1 MRNLI
6 INRIRL
12 YLQVE
17 FVQNKNNMNSRF
29 FKHTLFNALAGV
41 ALGACCTEDVSAP
54 KVEEPLTQIPFHQVK
69 LTDNFWLP
77 RLQTQKKTLV
87 PFSLQ
92 KTEQAVENLRRVG
105 RYLRGE
111 IVTEQFQGPYYVA
124 SDLFK
129 VMEGAAC
136 LLTLEKDAA
145 LEKQMDEI
153 IDVIAAA
160 QAPDGYLYEHHILPS
175 HLRNPHNHAGD
186 TPYSFVAHSHE
197 LYNMGHMY
205 EGAVAYFR
213 ATGKRKWLDVA
224 EKNAR
229 HINKV
234 FFEGDPNYNGGKPV
248 LQAPGHEEIE
258 LALVKLYQATGEKLY
273 LDMAK
278 KFIDIRG
285 VTYKPDGK
293 GTMSYDYAQQQQ
305 PVREQRTALGHAVRA
320 TYLYSGMADIV
331 AMMGDTTLLPALDA
345 IWHDIVD
352 KKMHITGGLG
362 AVPGIEGFGPEY
374 VLPNKDTYNET
385 CSALGN
391 VLFNYRMY
399 LMSGDAKYVD
409 VAEVS
414 LYNNVL
420 AGVNLEGNR
429 FFYVNPLEADGR
441 KTFNHGRAG
450 RSPWFGTA
458 CCPSNLA
465 RLIPQ
470 VSGMIYSHTDDDIF
484 CSLYAGSTV
493 KVPLK
498 AGSVKLEQQTDYPFD
513 GHISVTIDPA
523 PGAEKF
529 TLWLRIPS
537 WLNDKFVPGELYAYA
552 DGIDSRYTL
561 RVNGNVV
568 KSEVVN
574 GFLPVS
580 RTWQA
585 GDVVELDLP
594 MEVRFTVADE
604 RVKADSNRLCIT
616 RGPLVYCAEEEDN
629 THQVSSYFISDGKP
643 QAAMG
648 VFETGIMTG
657 IRTISLPAAAAN
669 GEEEMLDSL
678 TLVPYYAWNN
688 RGDNE
693 AMNVWFARDAAT
705 VRSAMAFPV
714 GNIADI
720 KATYTYSND
729 DVMAPVDGKRPANS
743 SDGTIPR
750 WTAWPKLG
758 EKQTVEVKL
767 KKKQPIES
775 VSVYWYDDKGGV
787 QRPVEWNME
796 YFVDGK
802 WQEFKPY
809 ITDRFGIELDQFNMV
824 HPASAIEAEALRLH
838 ITPKKDSS
846 VGILEL
852 TIE

>member
-1 MRNLI
+1 MFYINL
-6 INRIRL
+6 
-12 YLQVE
+12 
-17 FVQNKNNMNSRF
+17 NSRF
-29 FKHTLFNALAGV
+29 IGLALVCALAGLSSV
-41 ALGACCTEDVSAP
+41 ACSGEDVSAQ
-54 KVEEPLTQIPFHQVK
+54 KVDESLTQIPFNKVT
-69 LTDNFWLP
+69 LNDNFWLP
-77 RLQTQKKTLV
+77 RLQIQKQTLV
-87 PFSLQ
+87 PFSLE
-92 KTEQAVENLRRVG
+92 KTESAVENLRRVG
-105 RYLRGE
+105 AYLRGE
-111 IVTEQFQGPYYVA
+111 KVTEQFTGPYYVA

-136 LLTLEKDAA
+136 LLTLEKDAE

-160 QAPDGYLYEHHILPS
+160 QAPDGYLYEHHILPK
-175 HLRNPHNHAGD
+175 HLRNPHNYAGD
-186 TPYSFVAHSHE
+186 TPYSYVVHSHE

-205 EGAVAYFR
+205 EAAIAYYR

-234 FFEGDPNYNGGKPV
+234 FFEGDPNYNGGKPIM
-248 LQAPGHEEIE
+248 QAPGHEEIE
-258 LALVKLYQATGEKLY
+258 LALVKMYQATGEKLY

-285 VTYKPDGK
+285 VTYNPNGE
-293 GTMSYDYAQQQQ
+293 GVMSYDYAQQHH
-305 PVREQRTALGHAVRA
+305 PVREQRTAIGHAVRA

-331 AMMGDTTLLPALDA
+331 ATMGDTTLLPALDA

-385 CSALGN
+385 CSAVGN

-470 VSGMIYSHTDDDIF
+470 ISGMIYSHTDDDIF
-484 CSLYAGSTV
+484 CSLYAGSSV
-493 KVPLK
+493 EVPLK
-498 AGSVKLEQQTDYPFD
+498 AGAVKLQQQTEYPFE
-513 GHISVTIDPA
+513 GEVNISVEPA
-523 PGAEKF
+523 VDGEEF

-537 WLNDKFVPGELYAYA
+537 WLNDKFVPGELYSYA
-552 DGIDSRYTL
+552 DGVSSKYSL
-561 RVNGNVV
+561 RVNGRRV
-568 KSEVVN
+568 KSEVVD
-574 GFLPVS
+574 GFVPVRRAWKS
-580 RTWQA
+580 
-585 GDVVELDLP
+585 GDVVELNLP
-594 MEVRFTVADE
+594 MDVRFSVADE
-604 RVKADSNRLCIT
+604 RVKADSNRLCVT

-629 THQVSSYFISDGKP
+629 EQQVSTYFISNAKP
-643 QAAMG
+643 QASVG
-648 VFETGIMTG
+648 KFSEGIMNG
-657 IRTISLPAAAAN
+657 IYTISMPAEVAFA
-669 GEEEMLDSL
+669 EQDTKSTL

-705 VRSAMAFPV
+705 VRESMVFPV
-714 GNIADI
+714 GNIASI
-720 KATYTYSND
+720 KATYTYQND
-729 DVMAPVDGKRPANS
+729 DELAPVDGKQPTS
-743 SDGTIPR
+743 SFDRTIPR
-750 WTAWPKLG
+750 WTAWPQVGK
-758 EKQTVEVKL
+758 KQSVEVKL

-787 QRPVEWNME
+787 QRPVEWNID

-802 WQEFKPY
+802 WHEFKPY
-809 ITDRFGIELDQFNMV
+809 VTDRFGVELDQFNMV
-824 HPASAIEAEALRLH
+824 HPAAPIEAEALR
-838 ITPKKDSS
+838 INMMPKAESS
-846 VGILEL
+846 IGILEL
-852 TIE
+852 LVE

>member
-1 MRNLI
+1 MFYMN
-6 INRIRL
+6 
-12 YLQVE
+12 
-17 FVQNKNNMNSRF
+17 FNSRF
-29 FKHTLFNALAGV
+29 IGLALVCALAGISSV
-41 ALGACCTEDVSAP
+41 ACSGEDVSAQ
-54 KVEEPLTQIPFHQVK
+54 KVDESLTQIPFNKVT
-69 LTDNFWLP
+69 LNDNFWLP
-77 RLQTQKKTLV
+77 RLQIQKKTLV
-87 PFSLQ
+87 PFSLE
-92 KTEQAVENLRRVG
+92 KTESAVENLRRVG
-105 RYLRGE
+105 AYLRGE
-111 IVTEQFQGPYYVA
+111 KVTEQFTGPYYVA

-136 LLTLEKDAA
+136 LLTLEKDAE

-160 QAPDGYLYEHHILPS
+160 QAPDGYLYEHHILPK
-175 HLRNPHNHAGD
+175 HLRNPHNYAGD
-186 TPYSFVAHSHE
+186 TPYSYVVHSHE

-205 EGAVAYFR
+205 EAAIAYYR

-234 FFEGDPNYNGGKPV
+234 FFEGDPNYNGGKPIM
-248 LQAPGHEEIE
+248 QAPGHQEIE
-258 LALVKLYQATGEKLY
+258 LALVKMYQTTGEKLY

-285 VTYKPDGK
+285 VTYNPNGE
-293 GTMSYDYAQQQQ
+293 GVMSYDYAQQHH
-305 PVREQRTALGHAVRA
+305 PVREQRTAIGHAVRA

-331 AMMGDTTLLPALDA
+331 ATMGDTTLLPALDA

-385 CSALGN
+385 CSAVGN

-450 RSPWFGTA
+450 RSPWFTTA

-484 CSLYAGSTV
+484 CSLYVGSSV
-493 KVPLK
+493 EVPLK
-498 AGSVKLEQQTDYPFD
+498 AGAVKLQQQTEYPFE
-513 GHISVTIDPA
+513 GEVNISVEPA
-523 PGAEKF
+523 VDGEEF

-537 WLNDKFVPGELYAYA
+537 WLNDKFVPGELYSYA
-552 DGIDSRYTL
+552 DGVTSKYSL
-561 RVNGNVV
+561 RVNGRRV
-568 KSEVVN
+568 KSEVVD
-574 GFLPVS
+574 GFVPVHRVWKS
-580 RTWQA
+580 
-585 GDVVELDLP
+585 GDVVELSLP
-594 MEVRFTVADE
+594 MDVRFSVADE
-604 RVKADSNRLCIT
+604 RVKADSNRLCVT

-629 THQVSSYFISDGKP
+629 EQQVSTYFISNAKP
-643 QAAMG
+643 QASVG
-648 VFETGIMTG
+648 KFSEGIMNG
-657 IRTISLPAAAAN
+657 IYTISMPAEAAFA
-669 GEEEMLDSL
+669 EQETKSSL

-705 VRSAMAFPV
+705 VRESMVFPV
-714 GNIADI
+714 GNIASI
-720 KATYTYSND
+720 KATYTYQND
-729 DVMAPVDGKRPANS
+729 DELAPVDGKQPTNS
-743 SDGTIPR
+743 FDRTIPR
-750 WTAWPKLG
+750 WTAWPQVGK
-758 EKQTVEVKL
+758 KQSVEVKL

-787 QRPVEWNME
+787 QRPVEWNID
-796 YFVDGK
+796 YFVDGE
-802 WQEFKPY
+802 WHEFKPY
-809 ITDRFGIELDQFNMV
+809 VTDRFGVELDQFNMV
-824 HPASAIEAEALRLH
+824 HPAAPIEAEALR
-838 ITPKKDSS
+838 INMMPKAESS
-846 VGILEL
+846 IGILEL
-852 TIE
+852 LVE

>member
-1 MRNLI
+1 MN
-6 INRIRL
+6 
-12 YLQVE
+12 
-17 FVQNKNNMNSRF
+17 FNSRF
-29 FKHTLFNALAGV
+29 IGLALVCALAGISSV
-41 ALGACCTEDVSAP
+41 ACSGEDVSAQ
-54 KVEEPLTQIPFHQVK
+54 KVDESLTQIPFNKVT
-69 LTDNFWLP
+69 LNDNFWLP
-77 RLQTQKKTLV
+77 RLQIQKKTLV
-87 PFSLQ
+87 PFSLE
-92 KTEQAVENLRRVG
+92 KTESAVENLRRVG
-105 RYLRGE
+105 AYLRGE
-111 IVTEQFQGPYYVA
+111 KVTEQFTGPYYVA

-136 LLTLEKDAA
+136 LLTLEKDAE

-160 QAPDGYLYEHHILPS
+160 QAPDGYLYEHHILPK
-175 HLRNPHNHAGD
+175 HLRNPHNYAGD
-186 TPYSFVAHSHE
+186 TPYSYVVHSHE

-205 EGAVAYFR
+205 EAAIAYYR

-234 FFEGDPNYNGGKPV
+234 FFEGDPNYNGGKPIM
-248 LQAPGHEEIE
+248 QAPGHQEIE
-258 LALVKLYQATGEKLY
+258 LALVKMYQTTGEKLY

-285 VTYKPDGK
+285 VTYNPNGE
-293 GTMSYDYAQQQQ
+293 GVMSYDYAQQHH
-305 PVREQRTALGHAVRA
+305 PVREQRTAIGHAVRA

-331 AMMGDTTLLPALDA
+331 ATMGDTTLLPALDA

-385 CSALGN
+385 CSAVGN

-450 RSPWFGTA
+450 RSPWFTTA

-484 CSLYAGSTV
+484 CSLYVGSSV
-493 KVPLK
+493 EVPLK
-498 AGSVKLEQQTDYPFD
+498 AGAVKLQQQTEYPFE
-513 GHISVTIDPA
+513 GEVNISVEPA
-523 PGAEKF
+523 VDGEEF

-537 WLNDKFVPGELYAYA
+537 WLNDKFVPGELYSYA
-552 DGIDSRYTL
+552 DGVTSKYSL
-561 RVNGNVV
+561 RVNGRRV
-568 KSEVVN
+568 KSEVVD
-574 GFLPVS
+574 GFVPVHRVWKS
-580 RTWQA
+580 
-585 GDVVELDLP
+585 GDVVELSLP
-594 MEVRFTVADE
+594 MDVRFSVADE
-604 RVKADSNRLCIT
+604 RVKADSNRLCVT

-629 THQVSSYFISDGKP
+629 EQQVSTYFISNAKP
-643 QAAMG
+643 QASVG
-648 VFETGIMTG
+648 KFSEGIMNG
-657 IRTISLPAAAAN
+657 IYTISMPAEAAFA
-669 GEEEMLDSL
+669 EQETKSSL

-705 VRSAMAFPV
+705 VRESMVFPV
-714 GNIADI
+714 GNIASI
-720 KATYTYSND
+720 KATYTYQND
-729 DVMAPVDGKRPANS
+729 DELAPVDGKQPTNS
-743 SDGTIPR
+743 FDRTIPR
-750 WTAWPKLG
+750 WTAWPQVGK
-758 EKQTVEVKL
+758 KQSVEVKL

-787 QRPVEWNME
+787 QRPVEWNID
-796 YFVDGK
+796 YFVDGE
-802 WQEFKPY
+802 WHEFKPY
-809 ITDRFGIELDQFNMV
+809 VTDRFGVELDQFNMV
-824 HPASAIEAEALRLH
+824 HPAAPIEAEALR
-838 ITPKKDSS
+838 INMMPKAESS
-846 VGILEL
+846 IGILEL
-852 TIE
+852 LVE

>member
-1 MRNLI
+1 MFYMN
-6 INRIRL
+6 
-12 YLQVE
+12 
-17 FVQNKNNMNSRF
+17 FNSRF
-29 FKHTLFNALAGV
+29 IGLALVCALAGISSV
-41 ALGACCTEDVSAP
+41 ACSGEDVSAQ
-54 KVEEPLTQIPFHQVK
+54 KVDESLTQIPFNKVT
-69 LTDNFWLP
+69 LNDNFWLP
-77 RLQTQKKTLV
+77 RLQIQKKTLV
-87 PFSLQ
+87 PFSLE
-92 KTEQAVENLRRVG
+92 KTESAVENLRRVG
-105 RYLRGE
+105 AYLRGE
-111 IVTEQFQGPYYVA
+111 KVTEQFTGPYYVA

-136 LLTLEKDAA
+136 LLTLEKDAE

-160 QAPDGYLYEHHILPS
+160 QAPDGYLYEHHILPE
-175 HLRNPHNHAGD
+175 HLRNPHNYAGD
-186 TPYSFVAHSHE
+186 TPYSYVVHSHE

-205 EGAVAYFR
+205 EAAIAYYR

-234 FFEGDPNYNGGKPV
+234 FFEGDPNYNGGKPIM
-248 LQAPGHEEIE
+248 QAPGHEEIE
-258 LALVKLYQATGEKLY
+258 LALVKMYQATGEKLY

-285 VTYKPDGK
+285 VTYNPNGE
-293 GTMSYDYAQQQQ
+293 GVMSYDYAQQHH
-305 PVREQRTALGHAVRA
+305 PVREQRTAIGHAVRA

-331 AMMGDTTLLPALDA
+331 ATMGDTTLLPALDA

-385 CSALGN
+385 CSAVGN

-450 RSPWFGTA
+450 RSPWFTTA

-484 CSLYAGSTV
+484 CSLYVGSSV
-493 KVPLK
+493 EVPLK
-498 AGSVKLEQQTDYPFD
+498 AGAVKLQQQTEYPFE
-513 GHISVTIDPA
+513 GVVNISVEPA
-523 PGAEKF
+523 VDGEEF

-537 WLNDKFVPGELYAYA
+537 WLNDKFVPGELYSYA
-552 DGIDSRYTL
+552 DGVTSKYSL
-561 RVNGNVV
+561 RVNGRRV
-568 KSEVVN
+568 KSEVVD
-574 GFLPVS
+574 GFVPICRAWKS
-580 RTWQA
+580 
-585 GDVVELDLP
+585 GDVVELNLP
-594 MEVRFTVADE
+594 MDVRFSVADE
-604 RVKADSNRLCIT
+604 RVKADSNRLCVT

-629 THQVSSYFISDGKP
+629 EQQVSTYFISNAKP
-643 QAAMG
+643 QASVG
-648 VFETGIMTG
+648 KFSEGIMNG
-657 IRTISLPAAAAN
+657 IYTISMPAEAALA
-669 GEEEMLDSL
+669 EQETKSSL

-705 VRSAMAFPV
+705 VRESMVFPV
-714 GNIADI
+714 GNIASI
-720 KATYTYSND
+720 KATYTYQND
-729 DVMAPVDGKRPANS
+729 DELAPVDGKQPTNS
-743 SDGTIPR
+743 FDRTIPR
-750 WTAWPKLG
+750 WTAWPQVGK
-758 EKQTVEVKL
+758 KQSVEVKL

-787 QRPVEWNME
+787 QRPVEWNID
-796 YFVDGK
+796 YFVDGE
-802 WQEFKPY
+802 WHEFKPY
-809 ITDRFGIELDQFNMV
+809 VTDRFGVELDQFNMV
-824 HPASAIEAEALRLH
+824 HPAEPIEAEALR
-838 ITPKKDSS
+838 INMIPKAESS
-846 VGILEL
+846 IGILEL
-852 TIE
+852 LVE

>member
-1 MRNLI
+1 MFYLNL
-6 INRIRL
+6 NP
-12 YLQVE
+12 
-17 FVQNKNNMNSRF
+17 RF
-29 FKHTLFNALAGV
+29 IWLAIACAFAGIALA
-41 ALGACCTEDVSAP
+41 ACSGEDVSAA
-54 KVEEPLTQIPFHQVK
+54 KVEEPLKQIPFNEVT
-69 LTDNFWLP
+69 LDDNFWLP

-87 PFSLQ
+87 PFSLE
-92 KTEQAVENLRRVG
+92 KTEPAVENLRRVG
-105 RYLRGE
+105 AYLRGE
-111 IVTEQFQGPYYVA
+111 KVTERFTGPYYVA

-136 LLTLEKDAA
+136 LLTLEKDAE

-160 QAPDGYLYEHHILPS
+160 QAPDGYLYEHHILPE
-175 HLRNPHNHAGD
+175 HLRNPSNYAGK
-186 TPYSFVAHSHE
+186 TPYSYVVHSHE

-205 EGAVAYFR
+205 EAAIAYYR

-248 LQAPGHEEIE
+248 MQAPGHQEIE
-258 LALVKLYQATGEKLY
+258 LALVKMYQATGEKLY

-285 VTYKPDGK
+285 VTYNPNGE
-293 GTMSYDYAQQQQ
+293 GVLSYDYAQQHN
-305 PVREQRTALGHAVRA
+305 PVREQRVAVGHAVRA

-331 AMMGDTTLLPALDA
+331 AMLGDTTLLPALDA

-374 VLPNKDTYNET
+374 VLPNRDTYNET
-385 CSALGN
+385 CSAVGN

-429 FFYVNPLEADGR
+429 FFYVNPLEANGR

-484 CSLYAGSTV
+484 CSLYAGSSV
-493 KVPLK
+493 EVPLK
-498 AGSVKLEQQTDYPFD
+498 AGAVKLHQQTEYPFE
-513 GHISVTIDPA
+513 GLVNISVEPA
-523 PGAEKF
+523 VDGEEF

-537 WLNDKFVPGELYAYA
+537 WLNNKFVPGELYSYA
-552 DGIDSRYTL
+552 DGVESKYTL
-561 RVNGNVV
+561 RVNGRRV
-568 KSEVVN
+568 KSEVVD
-574 GFLPVS
+574 GFVPVRRAWKS
-580 RTWQA
+580 

-594 MEVRFTVADE
+594 MDVRFNVADE
-604 RVKADSNRLCIT
+604 RVKADSNRLCVT

-629 THQVSSYFISDGKP
+629 EQQVSTYFISNAKP
-643 QAAMG
+643 QASVG
-648 VFETGIMTG
+648 KFSEGIMNG
-657 IRTISLPAAAAN
+657 IYTISMPADVAFAEQDTN
-669 GEEEMLDSL
+669 STL

-705 VRSAMAFPV
+705 VRESMVFPV
-714 GNIADI
+714 GNIASI
-720 KATYTYSND
+720 KATYTYQND
-729 DVMAPVDGKRPANS
+729 DELAPVDGKQPTNS
-743 SDGTIPR
+743 FDRTIPR
-750 WTAWPKLG
+750 WTAWPKVG
-758 EKQTVEVKL
+758 EKQSVEVKL

-787 QRPVEWNME
+787 QLPVEWNID
-796 YFVDGK
+796 YFVDGE
-802 WQEFKPY
+802 WHVFKPY
-809 ITDRFGIELDQFNMV
+809 VTDRFGVELDQFNMV
-824 HPASAIEAEALRLH
+824 HPAEPIEAEAIR
-838 ITPKKDSS
+838 INMMPKKESS
-846 VGILEL
+846 IGILEL
-852 TIE
+852 LVE

>member
-1 MRNLI
+1 MFYLNL
-6 INRIRL
+6 NP
-12 YLQVE
+12 
-17 FVQNKNNMNSRF
+17 RF
-29 FKHTLFNALAGV
+29 IWLAIACAFGGIALATCSG
-41 ALGACCTEDVSAP
+41 EDVSAE
-54 KVEEPLTQIPFHQVK
+54 KVEEPLKQIPFNEVT
-69 LTDNFWLP
+69 LNDNFWLP

-87 PFSLQ
+87 PFSLE
-92 KTEQAVENLRRVG
+92 KTEPAVENLRRVG
-105 RYLRGE
+105 AYLRGE
-111 IVTEQFQGPYYVA
+111 KVTERFTGPYYVA

-136 LLTLEKDAA
+136 LLTLEKDAE

-160 QAPDGYLYEHHILPS
+160 QAPDGYLYEHHILPE
-175 HLRNPHNHAGD
+175 HLRNPSNYAGK
-186 TPYSFVAHSHE
+186 TPYSYVVHSHE

-205 EGAVAYFR
+205 EAAIAYYR

-248 LQAPGHEEIE
+248 MQAPGHQEIE
-258 LALVKLYQATGEKLY
+258 LALVKMYQATGEKLY

-285 VTYKPDGK
+285 VTYNPNGE
-293 GTMSYDYAQQQQ
+293 GVLSYDYAQQHN
-305 PVREQRTALGHAVRA
+305 PVREQRVAVGHAVRA

-331 AMMGDTTLLPALDA
+331 AMLGDTTLLPALDA

-374 VLPNKDTYNET
+374 VLPNRDTYNET
-385 CSALGN
+385 CSAVGN

-429 FFYVNPLEADGR
+429 FFYVNPLEANGR

-470 VSGMIYSHTDDDIF
+470 ISGMIYSHTDDDIF
-484 CSLYAGSTV
+484 CSLYAGSSV
-493 KVPLK
+493 EVPLK
-498 AGSVKLEQQTDYPFD
+498 AGAVKLHQQTEYPFE
-513 GHISVTIDPA
+513 GLVNISVEPA
-523 PGAEKF
+523 VDGEEF

-537 WLNDKFVPGELYAYA
+537 WLNNKFVPGELYSYA
-552 DGIDSRYTL
+552 DGVESKYTL
-561 RVNGNVV
+561 RVNGRRV
-568 KSEVVN
+568 KSEVVD
-574 GFLPVS
+574 GFVPVRRAWKS
-580 RTWQA
+580 

-594 MEVRFTVADE
+594 MDVRFNVADE
-604 RVKADSNRLCIT
+604 RVKADSNRLCVT

-629 THQVSSYFISDGKP
+629 EQQVSTYFISNAKP
-643 QAAMG
+643 QASVG
-648 VFETGIMTG
+648 KFSEGIMNG
-657 IRTISLPAAAAN
+657 IYTISMPADVAFAEQDTN
-669 GEEEMLDSL
+669 STL

-705 VRSAMAFPV
+705 VRESMVFPV
-714 GNIADI
+714 GNIASI
-720 KATYTYSND
+720 KATYTYQND
-729 DVMAPVDGKRPANS
+729 DELAPVDGKQPTNS
-743 SDGTIPR
+743 FDRTIPR
-750 WTAWPKLG
+750 WTAWPKVG
-758 EKQTVEVKL
+758 EKQSVEVKL

-787 QRPVEWNME
+787 QLPVEWNID
-796 YFVDGK
+796 YLVDGQ
-802 WQEFKPY
+802 WHVFKPY
-809 ITDRFGIELDQFNMV
+809 VTDRFGVELDQFNMV
-824 HPASAIEAEALRLH
+824 HPAEPIEAEAIR
-838 ITPKKDSS
+838 INMMPKKESS
-846 VGILEL
+846 IGILEL
-852 TIE
+852 LVE

>member
-1 MRNLI
+1 M
-6 INRIRL
+6 
-12 YLQVE
+12 
-17 FVQNKNNMNSRF
+17 
-29 FKHTLFNALAGV
+29 TLN
-41 ALGACCTEDVSAP
+41 
-54 KVEEPLTQIPFHQVK
+54 
-69 LTDNFWLP
+69 DNFWLP
-77 RLQTQKKTLV
+77 RLQIQKKTLV
-87 PFSLQ
+87 PFSLE
-92 KTEQAVENLRRVG
+92 KTESAVENLRRVG
-105 RYLRGE
+105 AYLRGE
-111 IVTEQFQGPYYVA
+111 KVTEQFTGPYYVA

-136 LLTLEKDAA
+136 LLTLEKDAE

-160 QAPDGYLYEHHILPS
+160 QAPDGYLYEHHILPK
-175 HLRNPHNHAGD
+175 HLRNPHNYAGD
-186 TPYSFVAHSHE
+186 TPYSYVVHSHE

-205 EGAVAYFR
+205 EAAIAYYR

-234 FFEGDPNYNGGKPV
+234 FFEGDPNYNGGKPIM
-248 LQAPGHEEIE
+248 QAPGHEEIE
-258 LALVKLYQATGEKLY
+258 LALVKMYQTTGEKLY

-285 VTYKPDGK
+285 VTYNPNGE
-293 GTMSYDYAQQQQ
+293 GVMSYDYAQQHH
-305 PVREQRTALGHAVRA
+305 PVREQRTAIGHAVRA

-331 AMMGDTTLLPALDA
+331 ATMGDTTLLPALDA

-385 CSALGN
+385 CSAVGN

-484 CSLYAGSTV
+484 CSLYAGSSV
-493 KVPLK
+493 EVPLK
-498 AGSVKLEQQTDYPFD
+498 AGAVKLQQQTEYPFE
-513 GHISVTIDPA
+513 GEVNISVEPA
-523 PGAEKF
+523 VDGEEF

-537 WLNDKFVPGELYAYA
+537 WLNDKFVPGELYSYA
-552 DGIDSRYTL
+552 DGVTSKYSL
-561 RVNGNVV
+561 RVNGRRV
-568 KSEVVN
+568 KSEVVD
-574 GFLPVS
+574 GFVPVHRVWKS
-580 RTWQA
+580 
-585 GDVVELDLP
+585 GDVVELSLP
-594 MEVRFTVADE
+594 MDVRFSVADE
-604 RVKADSNRLCIT
+604 RVKADSNRLCVT

-629 THQVSSYFISDGKP
+629 EQQVSTYFISNAKP
-643 QAAMG
+643 QASVG
-648 VFETGIMTG
+648 KFSEGIMNG
-657 IRTISLPAAAAN
+657 IYTISMPAEAAFA
-669 GEEEMLDSL
+669 EQETKSSL

-705 VRSAMAFPV
+705 VRESMVFPV
-714 GNIADI
+714 GNIASI
-720 KATYTYSND
+720 KATYTYQND
-729 DVMAPVDGKRPANS
+729 DELAPVDGKQPTNS
-743 SDGTIPR
+743 FDRTIPR
-750 WTAWPKLG
+750 WTAWPKVG
-758 EKQTVEVKL
+758 EKQSVEVKL

-787 QRPVEWNME
+787 QLPVEWNID
-796 YFVDGK
+796 YFVDGE
-802 WQEFKPY
+802 WHVFKPY
-809 ITDRFGIELDQFNMV
+809 VTDRFGVELDQFNMV
-824 HPASAIEAEALRLH
+824 HPAEPIEAEAIR
-838 ITPKKDSS
+838 INMMPKKESS
-846 VGILEL
+846 IGILEL
-852 TIE
+852 LVE